1 VSEVLVLAETTAA
14 GVRKPSLEL
23 LTAARALGEPA
34 AVVFGAADDAVVAQ
48 LGEYGA
54 TKVYTV
60 DAPGAGEYLSL
71 PKAEAVVQIAQASS
85 PVAILATSSPEGK
98 DVAAR
103 VAVRLDSGI
112 ITDAVSVAL
121 DGGAVVG
128 TQSVFAGRWLARSQ
142 VVRGPAVVTMRPN
155 ATSAEPAP
163 ASAAVESVSV
173 AVSEGAKGAK
183 VTSREAKVSTG
194 RPELTDAALV
204 VAGGRGVG
212 SQEGFA
218 VIETTAD
225 ALGAAVGA
233 SRTVTD
239 QHWARVAG
247 GPDRQDRR
255 ALALPRGRDLRGHPA
270 PGGHAVLQDDRR
282 GQQGRQGTALPDR
295 RLRRR
300 RGPAQGAAGARRRG
314 RQAQGLTRGRG
325 CAGGIPPAPPAV
337 LSPLPPST
345 AAAKESP

>member
-1 VSEVLVLAETTAA
+1 MSEVLVLAETTAA

-239 QHWARVAG
+239 QHWAPHELQVGQTGKTVA
-247 GPDRQDRR
+247 PS
-255 ALALPRGRDLRGHPA
+255 LYL
-270 PGGHAVLQDDRR
+270 
-282 GQQGRQGTALPDR
+282 
-295 RLRRR
+295 
-300 RGPAQGAAGARRRG
+300 AAGISGAIQHR
-314 RQAQGLTRGRG
+314 
-325 CAGGIPPAPPAV
+325 AGMQSSKTIVVVNKDAKAPLFQIADFGVVGDLHKVLPALV
-337 LSPLPPST
+337 DEVG
-345 AAAKESP
+345 KRKG

>member
-239 QHWARVAG
+239 QHWAPHELQVGQTGKTVA
-247 GPDRQDRR
+247 PS
-255 ALALPRGRDLRGHPA
+255 LYL
-270 PGGHAVLQDDRR
+270 
-282 GQQGRQGTALPDR
+282 
-295 RLRRR
+295 
-300 RGPAQGAAGARRRG
+300 AAGISGAIQHR
-314 RQAQGLTRGRG
+314 
-325 CAGGIPPAPPAV
+325 AGMQSSKTIVVVNKDAKAPLFQIADFGVVGDLHKVLPALV
-337 LSPLPPST
+337 DEVG
-345 AAAKESP
+345 KRKG